1 MLPNTT
7 GECLRKGT
15 FISNAEMKWIQM
27 ILKVTAYSIE
37 HLMPKRKRLK
47 TYPFASD
54 AHERAFKHCFSL
66 VKCRAVIMDD
76 DGKRIMSITPKNFV
90 EFYTAMDSHGL
101 ANADRLRAFV
111 RSKENDYG
119 ESGWFEFRR

>member
-1 MLPNTT
+1 MLPNIT
-7 GECLRKGT
+7 GECLRT
-15 FISNAEMKWIQM
+15 RRFISNAEMKLIAM
-27 ILKVTAYSIE
+27 ILKIAAYNID

-66 VKCRAVIMDD
+66 VKCRAVIMDE
-76 DGKRIMSITPKNFV
+76 DGKRWLAIRPKEFV
-90 EFYTAMDSHGL
+90 QLYTAMDSHGL

-119 ESGWFEFRR
+119 ETGWFEFRR